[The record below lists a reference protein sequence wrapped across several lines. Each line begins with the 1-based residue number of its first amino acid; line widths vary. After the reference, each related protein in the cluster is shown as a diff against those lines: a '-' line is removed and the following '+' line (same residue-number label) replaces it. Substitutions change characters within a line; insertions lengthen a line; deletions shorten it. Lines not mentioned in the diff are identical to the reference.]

1 MNPLPEGEL
10 TQGAVLWQA
19 KQKKKGSSYLRSTFE
34 ETEDKSQILQMVRSR
49 FPKRPC
55 HKKNS
60 GLDVLA
66 EFEVIRYTFLADDK
80 FTIVLDNTDF
90 DHQVGDME
98 PIVEPEDVDEAH
110 ANIDAFL
117 EEYA

>member
-1 MNPLPEGEL
+1 MTP
-10 TQGAVLWQA
+10 GAVSWQA

-34 ETEDKSQILQMVRSR
+34 ETEDKSQILQMVHSR

-55 HKKNS
+55 HKKNLV
-60 GLDVLA
+60 LDVLA
-66 EFEVIRYTFLADDK
+66 KFKVIRYTFLVDDK

-98 PIVEPEDVDEAH
+98 PVVEPEDVDEAH